1 MHCWDCYED
10 DHAGAVIVTNLFTGT
25 VFSCHEIDLLLAA
38 IYLKVTITSS
48 VHNSIYWNEE
58 SCCNKLTMYCWK
70 ADGFATVTAG
80 AESSSNDSCSITH
93 HESYGLSEIYSNMSQ
108 AS

>member
-1 MHCWDCYED
+1 
-10 DHAGAVIVTNLFTGT
+10 
-25 VFSCHEIDLLLAA
+25 
-38 IYLKVTITSS
+38 
-48 VHNSIYWNEE
+48 
-58 SCCNKLTMYCWK
+58 MYCWK

-80 AESSSNDSCSITH
+80 AELSSNDSCSITR

>member
-10 DHAGAVIVTNLFTGT
+10 DHAGAVIATNLFTGT
-25 VFSCHEIDLLLAA
+25 VFSCHENDLLIAA

-58 SCCNKLTMYCWK
+58 SCDKLTTYCWK
-70 ADGFATVTAG
+70 VNGFATVTAG
-80 AESSSNDSCSITH
+80 AESSSNDSCYITR